1 MFDLA
6 AQFAT
11 MIAQNPQMAK
21 DLDAL
26 GIPAPDLAGKA
37 KFGGAF
43 QPPMMLGAAGVP
55 PPSGPDPW
63 GATVTPAAAEAPS
76 PTAEAPPAAPPP
88 TAGAPPPAATPPP
101 GQMDPKMLMAL
112 AGMSGA
118 KAPPAVQPIMNGG
131 VTGGAKAPEMG
142 GKVSASSPAIQA
154 LMAALMPGG
163 ADPLRVPNLG
173 AMMRK

>member
-43 QPPMMLGAAGVP
+43 QPPMMLGAGGVAP
-55 PPSGPDPW
+55 PGGPDPW
-63 GATVTPAAAEAPS
+63 GATVTPAAAEVP
-76 PTAEAPPAAPPP
+76 PPAAEAPPP
-88 TAGAPPPAATPPP
+88 TAGAPPPAAAPPT

-118 KAPPAVQPIMNGG
+118 KAPPAVQPIMHGG
-131 VTGGAKAPEMG
+131 VTGGVKAPEMG